1 MVEYV
6 LTTTHAVSVSS
17 LVGQALRNILSQA
30 LNGVTSHLQQV
41 GPNARG
47 FLDSVSGIP
56 VGAIGIGL
64 LVLLV
69 GLVLTRHN

>member
-6 LTTTHAVSVSS
+6 LTTTHAVSVSG
-17 LVGQALRNILSQA
+17 LVAQALRNILSQA

-41 GPNARG
+41 GPSARVSS
-47 FLDSVSGIP
+47 DSISGIP
-56 VGAIGIGL
+56 VSAIGIGL

-69 GLVLTRHN
+69 GLVLTRHS